1 MKSMIKFMVLATITL
16 PILASCSGGGSSSS
30 SSSSSTPLFG
40 SLAGEYAKYAE
51 KRAEIEAKAK
61 NITTEAE
68 KAKLVNE
75 AMEMQ
80 DELSVK
86 IEEAAKSLD
95 GKTVEVEAG
104 DFKVTE
110 PISLTFE
117 KFYGSDLEAIFK
129 VNGKAEAANEI
140 DTGDYVLSGRVVN
153 IVGYDA
159 DGNKL
164 YSAEIGTVAVTNRD
178 GKGIIAAG
186 TPVKLSSVRYS
197 DKYVEEYQKASTL
210 KLELK

>member
-1 MKSMIKFMVLATITL
+1 MKSIIKFMAFAAITL
-16 PILASCSGGGSSSS
+16 PVLASCSGGSSSS

-40 SLAGEYAKYAE
+40 SLAGEYANYAE
-51 KRAEIEAKAK
+51 KRAEIEERAKH
-61 NITTEAE
+61 ITTEEE

-95 GKTVEVEAG
+95 GKPVEVAAG

-117 KFYGSDLEAIFK
+117 RFYGSDLEAKFT
-129 VNGKAEAANEI
+129 VSGAAEAANEI
-140 DTGDYVLSGRVVN
+140 NTGDYILPGRVVN

-164 YSAEIGTVAVTNRD
+164 YSAEIGSVAVANRD

-197 DKYVEEYQKASTL
+197 DRYVEEYRKAATL
-210 KLELK
+210 KLELQ